1 MAAARERVTLDERL
15 GVADVI
21 GLVRELPRRH
31 HQRPRDA
38 EHEDDGEQGGERC
51 GHRAQPRGTGV

>member
-38 EHEDDGEQGGERC
+38 EHEDDGEQGGERR
-51 GHRAQPRGTGV
+51 GHRARPRGPDV